1 MPQEERQTQAAWERK
16 GISGGKKK
24 ERKGLC
30 NGGRMTQHKEIRKD
44 VIAEKNVNRR
54 GGILLKR
61 GRKMY
66 TKKKKKFH
74 IKKGKILPGKKSSL
88 YQQNIKRQKKNNN
101 R

>member
-66 TKKKKKFH
+66 TKKKKKVSH
-74 IKKGKILPGKKSSL
+74 
-88 YQQNIKRQKKNNN
+88 
-101 R
+101 